1 MNRGSAGTKIIVLG
15 LIIFLAAVPWYFII
29 SRNLD
34 SFFSDEP
41 PPAPTIPVIEPD
53 NRPPEIEVPHE
64 PTPSPSPSPTPEVI
78 HDPDDDDDE
87 PEEKVFNVKTAN
99 PDLYKE
105 LNDAVSGYDAIAV
118 SLVLFDS
125 ETDKYFTYEYGYAD
139 AEERRPVDTDTKFRA
154 ASLSK
159 LTTVIC
165 AMVLVDK
172 NMIDLDTDI
181 SIYLG
186 YEVKNTNFPGS
197 AITMRMLMQ
206 HTSSIFDSG
215 AFQLS
220 RDRNSSE
227 SVRFLLERGSSF
239 RRNQPG
245 TNFEY
250 TNFGFSVIGAICE
263 NVSGKSLDTLA
274 REILFEPLDI
284 DAAYVPSKMNDTENI
299 AVLYNDRHAVTRDVK
314 AQLDIEESEILGHDL
329 HLAQGNLTISMI
341 DYARILAMLGN
352 NGILN
357 GVRILSSESVRA
369 INRADVEGAAYEQG
383 LGTRFSVGSFMPG
396 EGFYWHTGSAYGV
409 YAQYL
414 YSTAQGS
421 SRGVAVVTTGATTDR
436 ETNGMVGIC
445 TELSAIIWKEIFLST
460 DEDENDPDEG
470 IDED

>member
-1 MNRGSAGTKIIVLG
+1 LNRGSAGVKIIVLG
-15 LIIFLAAVPWYFII
+15 LIILIAAVPWYFII

-34 SFFSDEP
+34 SFLSGEPIHVQATPDGDPESWPPSDE
-41 PPAPTIPVIEPD
+41 I
-53 NRPPEIEVPHE
+53 PPELP
-64 PTPSPSPSPTPEVI
+64 PSPTPQPTPDVTL
-78 HDPDDDDDE
+78 DPDYDLDMLGERVIDIKE
-87 PEEKVFNVKTAN
+87 IK
-99 PDLYKE
+99 PDLFRE
-105 LNDAVSGYDAIAV
+105 LNESASDHNAIAV

-125 ETDKYFTYEYGYAD
+125 ETDEYFTYEYGYAD
-139 AEERRPVDTDTKFRA
+139 VEENRQVDIDTKFRA
-154 ASLSK
+154 ASLAK

-165 AMVLVDK
+165 AMVLVDR

-186 YEVKNTNFPGS
+186 YDVKNTNFPG
-197 AITMRMLMQ
+197 AVITMRMLMQ
-206 HTSSIFDSG
+206 HTSSVFDSG

-250 TNFGFSVIGAICE
+250 TNFGYSIIGAICE
-263 NVSGKSLDTLA
+263 NVYGKSLDTLA

-284 DAAYVPSKMNDTENI
+284 DAAYVPSKMNDTENL
-299 AVLYNDRHAVTRDVK
+299 AVLYNDRHAVTRSVMD
-314 AQLDIEESEILGHDL
+314 QLDIEESEILGHDL

-369 INRADVEGAAYEQG
+369 IHRADVEGAAYEQG
-383 LGTRFSVGSFMPG
+383 LATRYSVGSFMPG

-414 YSTAQGS
+414 YSIAHGS
-421 SRGVAVVTTGATTDR
+421 SRGVVVVTTGATTDR
-436 ETNGMVGIC
+436 ETNGMVGVC
-445 TELSAIIWKEIFLST
+445 TELSTIVWREIFLESEEN
-460 DEDENDPDEG
+460 DEDLDEG
-470 IDED
+470 VDED